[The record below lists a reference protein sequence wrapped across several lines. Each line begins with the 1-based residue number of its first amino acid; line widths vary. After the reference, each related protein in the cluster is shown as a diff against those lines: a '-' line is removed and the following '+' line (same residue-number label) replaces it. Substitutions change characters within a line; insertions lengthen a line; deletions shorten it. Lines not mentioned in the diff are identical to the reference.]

1 MSKVD
6 FQFNGGSTI
15 IQCNENDLMDTIC
28 SRFSDKVQ
36 IDKDKLIFSYNGK
49 GGNEFNKRLSFS
61 GMANLEDKIKNK
73 MTVLVF
79 TNEGNNNS
87 NSNNII
93 KSKLVI
99 CPECKEISKLNIK
112 DYKVTISDCK
122 NKHTKR
128 NLSLNEF
135 EDSQKIDLS
144 QIKCHECQTSKA
156 KTFKMQF
163 KYCMNCNFNLC
174 PICEKK
180 HDDNH
185 TIILYDEI
193 NYYCK
198 KHYDTFAQ
206 FCETCKTNICMECEE
221 EHSNHKTI
229 YFGKILTNQKELQ
242 NNLEQLQ
249 QLFQK
254 FNKDFEAILQI
265 LTCVKNNFELYYKI
279 KKDIIDNQNKKNKQ
293 NKNYEMLMNLKE
305 SNNCNDF
312 IEDIKKIID
321 QSTYKNKFMGI
332 LGIYNKIKQTN
343 FASLDNEMS
352 DLKKKYDDLLLENK
366 ILNSE
371 KDKLDSKCDELENEN
386 QDLEA
391 ENEEL
396 NTKLSKLEE
405 EKEELTKEIS
415 KLKLTPI
422 KRKSFSIDPEY
433 EKYKKQ
439 SELIGKTFDLGI
451 DQKTRT
457 CTKYNLGNKCL
468 IMHLIQSNYIT
479 SEKVVKVM
487 LDVDRNDFAPQN
499 PYADRP
505 QYIGYNVTISA
516 PHMHAFA
523 LEYLSD
529 YCTQGA
535 KILDVGSGSGFL
547 TVALS
552 KMTNDTGTVV
562 GIDHIP
568 ELYDFG
574 MKNINKNHSE
584 LIKQKKIILVL
595 GDGRKGYKE
604 KGPYKAIHV
613 GACSEKEPQEL
624 IEQLD
629 CNGRMF
635 IPVGKKGETQNIY
648 IYDKDADGKVTC
660 KSILSVCYG
669 MLTDVESQLN
679 Q

>member
-6 FQFNGGSTI
+6 FNFNGGSTI
-15 IQCNENDLMDTIC
+15 IQCNENDSMDSIC
-28 SRFSDKVQ
+28 SKFSDKIQ
-36 IDKDKLIFSYNGK
+36 IDKNKLIFSYNGK
-49 GGNEFNKRLSFS
+49 GGNEFNKSLSFS
-61 GMANLEDKIKNK
+61 EMANLEDKIKNK
-73 MTVLVF
+73 MSVLVF
-79 TNEGNNNS
+79 TNEGNNK
-87 NSNNII
+87 SNNII
-93 KSKLVI
+93 KSKVVI

-112 DYKVTISDCK
+112 NYKVTISNCK
-122 NKHTKR
+122 NNHIKE
-128 NLSLNEF
+128 NLSLSEF

-144 QIKCHECQTSKA
+144 QILCHECKKSKA
-156 KTFKMQF
+156 ETFQKKF
-163 KYCMNCNFNLC
+163 NYCMNCNINLC
-174 PICEKK
+174 PICENK
-180 HDDNH
+180 HDENH
-185 TIILYDEI
+185 SIILYDDI
-193 NYYCK
+193 NYICK
-198 KHYDTFAQ
+198 KHNDNFAQ
-206 FCETCKTNICMECEE
+206 YCETCKINICMECEE
-221 EHSNHKTI
+221 EHENHKKI

-254 FNKDFEAILQI
+254 FNKDFESILQI
-265 LTCVKNNFELYYKI
+265 ITCVKNNFELYYKI
-279 KKDIIDNQNKKNKQ
+279 KKDISDNNKNKKNK
-293 NKNYEMLMNLKE
+293 NYELLMNLKE
-305 SNNCNDF
+305 SNNCADF

-321 QSTYKNKFMGI
+321 QNTYKNKFMGI
-332 LGIYNKIKQTN
+332 LGIYNKIKNTN
-343 FASLDNEMS
+343 FANLDSEIS

-371 KDKLDSKCDELENEN
+371 KDKLESKCDTLENEKL
-386 QDLEA
+386 DLEA

-396 NTKLSKLEE
+396 NSKLSELEDEIEKLN
-405 EKEELTKEIS
+405 KEIS

-422 KRKSFSIDPEY
+422 KRKSFSVDPEY

-451 DQKTRT
+451 DQKTRV

-468 IMHLIQSNYIT
+468 IMHLIQSNFIT

-487 LDVDRNDFAPQN
+487 LDVDRNDFAPSN

-529 YCTQGA
+529 YCTEGA

-552 KMTNDTGTVV
+552 KMTNDSGTVV

-568 ELYDFG
+568 ELYEFG
-574 MKNINKNHSE
+574 MKNIKKNHSE
-584 LIKQKKIILVL
+584 LIKKGKIILVI

-624 IEQLD
+624 IDQLD
-629 CNGRMF
+629 YNGRMF
-635 IPVGKKGETQNIY
+635 IPVGKKGETQNIC
-648 IYDKDADGKVTC
+648 IYDKDAHGKVTC

>member
-6 FQFNGGSTI
+6 FNFNGESTI
-15 IQCNENDLMDTIC
+15 IQCNENDSMDSIC
-28 SRFSDKVQ
+28 SKFSDKIQ
-36 IDKDKLIFSYNGK
+36 IDKNKLIFSYNGK
-49 GGNEFNKRLSFS
+49 GGNEFNKSLSFS
-61 GMANLEDKIKNK
+61 EMANLEDKIKNK
-73 MTVLVF
+73 MSVLVF
-79 TNEGNNNS
+79 TNEGNNK
-87 NSNNII
+87 SNNII
-93 KSKLVI
+93 KSKVVI

-112 DYKVTISDCK
+112 NYKVTISDCK
-122 NKHTKR
+122 NKHIKE
-128 NLSLNEF
+128 NLSLSEF

-144 QIKCHECQTSKA
+144 QILCHECKKSKA
-156 KTFKMQF
+156 ETFQKKF
-163 KYCMNCNFNLC
+163 NYCMNCNINLC
-174 PICEKK
+174 PICENK
-180 HDDNH
+180 HDENH
-185 TIILYDEI
+185 SIILYDDI
-193 NYYCK
+193 NYICK
-198 KHYDTFAQ
+198 KHNDNFAQ
-206 FCETCKTNICMECEE
+206 YCETCKINICMECEE
-221 EHSNHKTI
+221 EHENHKKI

-254 FNKDFEAILQI
+254 FNKDFESILQI
-265 LTCVKNNFELYYKI
+265 ITCVKNNFELYYKI
-279 KKDIIDNQNKKNKQ
+279 KKDISDNNKIKK
-293 NKNYEMLMNLKE
+293 NKNYELLMNLKE
-305 SNNCNDF
+305 SNNCADF

-321 QSTYKNKFMGI
+321 QNTYKNKFMGI
-332 LGIYNKIKQTN
+332 LGIYNKIKNTN
-343 FASLDNEMS
+343 FANLDSEMS
-352 DLKKKYDDLLLENK
+352 DLKKKYNDLLLENK

-371 KDKLDSKCDELENEN
+371 KDKLESKCDTLENEKL
-386 QDLEA
+386 DLEA

-396 NTKLSKLEE
+396 NSKLSELEE
-405 EKEELTKEIS
+405 EIEKLNKEIS

-422 KRKSFSIDPEY
+422 KRKSFSVDPEY

-451 DQKTRT
+451 DQKTRV

-468 IMHLIQSNYIT
+468 IMHLIQSNFIT

-487 LDVDRNDFAPQN
+487 LDVDRNDFAPSN

-529 YCTQGA
+529 YCTEGA

-552 KMTNDTGTVV
+552 KMTNDSGTVV

-568 ELYDFG
+568 ELYEFG
-574 MKNINKNHSE
+574 MKNIKKNHSE
-584 LIKQKKIILVL
+584 LIKKGKIILVL

-624 IEQLD
+624 IDQLD
-629 CNGRMF
+629 YNGRMF
-635 IPVGKKGETQNIY
+635 IPVGKKGETQNIC
-648 IYDKDADGKVTC
+648 IYDKDAHGKVTC

>member
-6 FQFNGGSTI
+6 FNFNGGSTI
-15 IQCNENDLMDTIC
+15 IQCNENDSMDSIC
-28 SRFSDKVQ
+28 SKFSDKIQ
-36 IDKDKLIFSYNGK
+36 IDKNKLIFSYNGK
-49 GGNEFNKRLSFS
+49 GGNEFNKSLSFS
-61 GMANLEDKIKNK
+61 EMANLEDKIKNK
-73 MTVLVF
+73 MSVLVF
-79 TNEGNNNS
+79 TNEGNNK
-87 NSNNII
+87 SNNII
-93 KSKLVI
+93 KSKVVI

-112 DYKVTISDCK
+112 NYKVTISNCK
-122 NKHTKR
+122 NNHIKE
-128 NLSLNEF
+128 NLSLSEF

-144 QIKCHECQTSKA
+144 QILCHECKKSKA
-156 KTFKMQF
+156 ETFQKKF
-163 KYCMNCNFNLC
+163 NYCMNCNINLC
-174 PICEKK
+174 PICENK
-180 HDDNH
+180 HDENH
-185 TIILYDEI
+185 SIILYDDI
-193 NYYCK
+193 NYICK
-198 KHYDTFAQ
+198 KHNDNFAQ
-206 FCETCKTNICMECEE
+206 YCETCKINICMECEE
-221 EHSNHKTI
+221 EHENHKKI

-254 FNKDFEAILQI
+254 FNKDFESILQI
-265 LTCVKNNFELYYKI
+265 ITCVKNNFELYYKI
-279 KKDIIDNQNKKNKQ
+279 KKDISDNNKNKKNK
-293 NKNYEMLMNLKE
+293 NYELLMNLKE
-305 SNNCNDF
+305 SNNCADF

-321 QSTYKNKFMGI
+321 QNTYKNKFMGI
-332 LGIYNKIKQTN
+332 LGIYNKIKNTN
-343 FASLDNEMS
+343 FANLDSEMS

-371 KDKLDSKCDELENEN
+371 KDKLESKCDTLENEKL
-386 QDLEA
+386 DLEA

-396 NTKLSKLEE
+396 NSKLSELEDEIEKLN
-405 EKEELTKEIS
+405 KEIS

-422 KRKSFSIDPEY
+422 KRKSFSVDPEY

-451 DQKTRT
+451 DQKTRV

-468 IMHLIQSNYIT
+468 IMHLIQSNFII

-487 LDVDRNDFAPQN
+487 LDVDRNDFAPSN

-529 YCTQGA
+529 YCTEGA

-552 KMTNDTGTVV
+552 KMTNDSGTVV

-568 ELYDFG
+568 ELYEFG
-574 MKNINKNHSE
+574 MKNIKKNHSE
-584 LIKQKKIILVL
+584 LIKKGKIILVI

-624 IEQLD
+624 IDQLD
-629 CNGRMF
+629 YNGRMF
-635 IPVGKKGETQNIY
+635 IPVGKKGETQNIC
-648 IYDKDADGKVTC
+648 IYDKDAHGKVTC

>member
-6 FQFNGGSTI
+6 FNFNGGSTI
-15 IQCNENDLMDTIC
+15 IQCNENDSMDSIC
-28 SRFSDKVQ
+28 SKFSDKIQ
-36 IDKDKLIFSYNGK
+36 IDKNKLIFSYNGK
-49 GGNEFNKRLSFS
+49 GGNEFNKSLSFS
-61 GMANLEDKIKNK
+61 EMANLEDKIKNK
-73 MTVLVF
+73 MSVLVF
-79 TNEGNNNS
+79 TNEGNNK
-87 NSNNII
+87 SNNII
-93 KSKLVI
+93 KSKVVI

-112 DYKVTISDCK
+112 NYKVTISNCK
-122 NKHTKR
+122 NNHIKE
-128 NLSLNEF
+128 NLSLSEF

-144 QIKCHECQTSKA
+144 QILCHECKKSKA
-156 KTFKMQF
+156 ETFQKKF
-163 KYCMNCNFNLC
+163 NYCMNCNINLC
-174 PICEKK
+174 PICENK
-180 HDDNH
+180 HDENH
-185 TIILYDEI
+185 SIILYDDI
-193 NYYCK
+193 NYICK
-198 KHYDTFAQ
+198 KHNDNFAQ
-206 FCETCKTNICMECEE
+206 YCETCKINICMECEE
-221 EHSNHKTI
+221 EHENHKKI

-254 FNKDFEAILQI
+254 FNKDFESILQI
-265 LTCVKNNFELYYKI
+265 ITCVKNNFELYYKI
-279 KKDIIDNQNKKNKQ
+279 KKDISDNNKNKKNK
-293 NKNYEMLMNLKE
+293 NYELLMNLKE
-305 SNNCNDF
+305 SNNCADF

-321 QSTYKNKFMGI
+321 QNTYKNKFMGI
-332 LGIYNKIKQTN
+332 LGIYNKIKNTN
-343 FASLDNEMS
+343 FANLDSEMS

-371 KDKLDSKCDELENEN
+371 KDKLESKCDTLENEKL
-386 QDLEA
+386 DLEA

-396 NTKLSKLEE
+396 NSKLSELEDEIEKLN
-405 EKEELTKEIS
+405 KEIS

-422 KRKSFSIDPEY
+422 KRKSFSVDPEY

-451 DQKTRT
+451 DQKTRV

-468 IMHLIQSNYIT
+468 IMHLIQSNFII

-487 LDVDRNDFAPQN
+487 LDVDRNDFAPSN

-529 YCTQGA
+529 YCTEGA

-552 KMTNDTGTVV
+552 KMTNDSGTVV

-568 ELYDFG
+568 ELYEFG
-574 MKNINKNHSE
+574 MKNIKKNHSE
-584 LIKQKKIILVL
+584 LIKKGKIILVI

-624 IEQLD
+624 IDQLD
-629 CNGRMF
+629 YNGRMF
-635 IPVGKKGETQNIY
+635 IPVGKKGETQSIC
-648 IYDKDADGKVTC
+648 IYDKDAHGKVTC

>member
-6 FQFNGGSTI
+6 FNFNGGSTI
-15 IQCNENDLMDTIC
+15 IQCNENDSMDSIC
-28 SRFSDKVQ
+28 SKFSDKIQ
-36 IDKDKLIFSYNGK
+36 IDKNKLIFSYNGK
-49 GGNEFNKRLSFS
+49 GGNEFNKSLSFS
-61 GMANLEDKIKNK
+61 EMANLEDKIKNK
-73 MTVLVF
+73 MSVLVF
-79 TNEGNNNS
+79 TNEGNNK
-87 NSNNII
+87 SNNII
-93 KSKLVI
+93 KSKVVI

-112 DYKVTISDCK
+112 NYKVTISNCK
-122 NKHTKR
+122 NNHIKE
-128 NLSLNEF
+128 NLSLSEF

-144 QIKCHECQTSKA
+144 QILCHECKKSKA
-156 KTFKMQF
+156 ETFQKKF
-163 KYCMNCNFNLC
+163 NYCMNCNINLC
-174 PICEKK
+174 PICENK
-180 HDDNH
+180 HDENH
-185 TIILYDEI
+185 SIILYDDI
-193 NYYCK
+193 NYICK
-198 KHYDTFAQ
+198 KHNDNFAQ
-206 FCETCKTNICMECEE
+206 YCETCKINICMECEE
-221 EHSNHKTI
+221 EHENHKKI

-254 FNKDFEAILQI
+254 FNKDFESILQI
-265 LTCVKNNFELYYKI
+265 ITCVKNNFELYYKI
-279 KKDIIDNQNKKNKQ
+279 KKDISDNNKNKKNK
-293 NKNYEMLMNLKE
+293 NYELLMNLKE
-305 SNNCNDF
+305 SNNCADF

-321 QSTYKNKFMGI
+321 QNTYKNKFMGI
-332 LGIYNKIKQTN
+332 LGIYNKIKNTN
-343 FASLDNEMS
+343 FANLDSEMS

-371 KDKLDSKCDELENEN
+371 KDKLESKCDTLENEKL
-386 QDLEA
+386 DLEA

-396 NTKLSKLEE
+396 NSKLSELEDEIEKLN
-405 EKEELTKEIS
+405 KEIS

-422 KRKSFSIDPEY
+422 KRKSFSVDPEY

-451 DQKTRT
+451 DQKTRV

-468 IMHLIQSNYIT
+468 IMHLIQSNFIT

-487 LDVDRNDFAPQN
+487 LDVDRNDFAPSN

-529 YCTQGA
+529 YCTEGA

-552 KMTNDTGTVV
+552 KMTNDSGTVV

-568 ELYDFG
+568 ELYEFG
-574 MKNINKNHSE
+574 MKNIKKNHSE
-584 LIKQKKIILVL
+584 LIKKGKIILVI

-624 IEQLD
+624 IDQLD
-629 CNGRMF
+629 YNGRMF
-635 IPVGKKGETQNIY
+635 IPVGKKGETQNIC
-648 IYDKDADGKVTC
+648 IYDKDAHGKVTC